1 MKEPRIWRLLLMTLG
16 LIAVI
21 APIAAATVTIT
32 PDTIQEGTPIT
43 VSVENLADE
52 STFMIRVEASI
63 PLDDSG
69 KFSLST
75 NNLQMPFALKSGT
88 TAIRAENVEAANFSA
103 RMGGRAVT
111 IFGDAED
118 GVVTINQP
126 GDIPQGLISYITL
139 EGSGAAGA
147 EAVTASMDLSG
158 KKVGATDADVTFTVT
173 GFNGGSVNV
182 KIYVDGSLVATVP
195 ATTPTTTTTS
205 SGSSSS
211 GGATTTTTAA
221 GETET
226 ISSLDGMATLTF
238 ESDALE
244 GASADDITIMVSNR
258 AVPLEWT
265 AVAGP
270 FAILPSDVTF
280 NPSADF
286 SITMTE
292 EQADSTVPYT
302 ILGYIDGSWKALQS
316 RIDDDTITTTITA
329 AGEYALVMPREEAT
343 ASTTAAT
350 TTPVETTTTTTAET
364 TGAPTTTP
372 AASPLPLLCVIGGLA
387 VAGLLYRKRP

>member
-21 APIAAATVTIT
+21 APIAAATVTIS

-43 VSVENLADE
+43 VSVENLADN

-75 NNLQMPFALKSGT
+75 NNLQMPFALNSGT

-118 GVVTINQP
+118 GVVTLNQP

-173 GFNGGSVNV
+173 GFNGGTVNV

-195 ATTPTTTTTS
+195 ATTPTTTTSS
-205 SGSSSS
+205 SGGSSS
-211 GGATTTTTAA
+211 GGATTTAA
-221 GETET
+221 EEPETVL
-226 ISSLDGMATLTF
+226 SLDGMATLTF

-244 GASADDITIMVSNR
+244 GASVDDITIMVSNR

-265 AVAGP
+265 ALSGP
-270 FAILPSDVTF
+270 FAILPSDANF

-343 ASTTAAT
+343 TVTTAAI
-350 TTPVETTTTTTAET
+350 TTPGETTTYATTET
-364 TGAPTTTP
+364 TGAPPTTP
-372 AASPLPLLCVIGGLA
+372 AASPVPLLCALGGIA
-387 VAGLLYRKRP
+387 AAGLLYRKRS